1 VTEYAGS
8 GARSLEL
15 LWRTKTP
22 PSRGPKPKLD
32 LDRIVEAA
40 IAIAD
45 EEGLAPLS
53 MRKVAERLGVA
64 TMSLYTYVPGKSEL
78 LDLMIDTTVA
88 LASAGDDALPGD
100 DDAQAGAAAGPPW
113 RARLERI
120 AREGWERYHRHPWLL
135 EITMVRPVLG
145 PNVTARYDYE
155 LRAIDQIG
163 LSDIEMD
170 AVISLIAGHV
180 EGAARRSVEAKL
192 AERRTGVSDL
202 EWWEQRAPI
211 LAELFDATA
220 YPTAARVGQAAG
232 EAHNAAYAPE
242 HSFEF
247 GLQRILDGVENL
259 VRARAL
265 DEDERI

>member
-1 VTEYAGS
+1 MTEYAGS

-22 PSRGPKPKLD
+22 PTRGPKPKLD

-40 IAIAD
+40 IAVAD
-45 EEGLAPLS
+45 QEGLAPLS

-78 LDLMIDTTVA
+78 LDLMIDTTAA
-88 LASAGDDALPGD
+88 LDASARGDAPEDGS
-100 DDAQAGAAAGPPW
+100 W

-145 PNVTARYDYE
+145 PNVTARYDHE
-155 LRAIDQIG
+155 LRAIDRIG

-211 LAELFDATA
+211 LAELFDASA

-265 DEDERI
+265 DGDDRI